1 MGDFVAQFRR
11 PESGIHTVEGNVAGS
26 RAAELTKKRQKDQ
39 LAFEEKK
46 RQRLHQHH
54 SAGSKV
60 IQNKFASNTTLSLAE
75 QQFQAQT
82 VGLVTA
88 EEFKRAARIQK
99 GEIVQGEDP
108 FHPNNESQNN
118 SSIEKAHLRAESCA
132 EKDSLEQESKLESK
146 VEKRARKK
154 RLVEKKKMMSS
165 LSFASE
171 EENDFLLLD
180 KGHPMNKEFDTNERS
195 MKFTRKSLKDPTV
208 DTSFLPDKNREEE
221 ELMRRTQLALEWQ
234 REQEIVRE
242 EKLEIVYSYWDGSGH
257 RRTVECRKGDTIGA
271 FLELVRQDLCR
282 EFRELTSIGADA
294 LLYIKEDLII
304 PQDLT
309 FYDLIVTKARGKSGP
324 LFHFDVH
331 DDIRIGAIDS
341 RVEKDES
348 HPGKVVE
355 RRWYDRNKHIFP
367 ASRWELFDPTKDYG
381 TYTIHGKEVTK
392 K

>member
-1 MGDFVAQFRR
+1 MGDFVAHFRR

-26 RAAELTKKRQKDQ
+26 RAAALTKKREQDQ

-46 RQRLHQHH
+46 RSKMATTTTATDWSS
-54 SAGSKV
+54 SAII
-60 IQNKFASNTTLSLAE
+60 IQDKFAANTTLSLSE
-75 QQFQAQT
+75 QNFQAQT
-82 VGLVTA
+82 IGLVTA

-99 GEIVQGEDP
+99 GEVHANDNDYNAEQKK
-108 FHPNNESQNN
+108 
-118 SSIEKAHLRAESCA
+118 IELQLLEKMSEKQARADKKA
-132 EKDSLEQESKLESK
+132 
-146 VEKRARKK
+146 KK
-154 RLVEKKKMMSS
+154 KKQLEKKKMLST
-165 LSFASE
+165 LSFATE
-171 EENDFLLLD
+171 EDDLLLD
-180 KGHPMNKEFDTNERS
+180 DDGDHTAAAADSLSTKPK
-195 MKFTRKSLKDPTV
+195 KSFKDPTV

-221 ELMRRTQLALEWQ
+221 ELQLRTRLALEWKE
-234 REQEIVRE
+234 RQEAMKE

-257 RRTVECRKGDTIGA
+257 RRTVECRKGDSIGD
-271 FLELVRQDLCR
+271 FLEKVRQDLSA
-282 EFRELTSIGADA
+282 EFRELSAISADA
-294 LLYIKEDLII
+294 LLYVKEDLMI

-331 DDIRIGAIDS
+331 DDLRIGAIDS

-367 ASRWELFDPTKDYG
+367 ASRWELFDPTKTYG
-381 TYTIHGKEVTK
+381 SYTIHGREVNK